1 MVHQAESGSG
11 KAAGGKRLA
20 GCLPSSPFRLRS
32 RGALVAVA
40 ALLLSASLAAQTT
53 GQGELSFQGYYLGGS
68 APELLNTS
76 GVSFR
81 FRNFMP
87 GLGLLAGSL
96 EAYGGQGR
104 FHGGENYLQLRGAA
118 WRGRHW
124 TLTGGDFR
132 LPSNMVAVPFYNIFY
147 PEIGVRGF
155 SMEASRP
162 NGSYSFFAGQETL
175 QEGPRIPLRVRAPQ
189 NIIGATA
196 RRKLSERLQV
206 GARLL
211 RLSSSEQSM
220 RENEFF
226 FPTNRSFSSV
236 YSATA
241 QALYTPVS
249 RLKLFAETSVSAA
262 VQKDGGG
269 GAARP
274 LSLLAGS
281 AWETPSVT
289 VRANYVYQGTACLP
303 IVGLFVGDRRGPFAE
318 LRYRP
323 FRRLE
328 VFGSGS
334 RYSNNLEGRNDVPT
348 LRSTG
353 ESAGLSLLLP
363 ARFSA
368 NGQLS
373 LIDFSGTGQQPE
385 AANMGSQNRQV
396 TASLSRPV
404 RNHSLRVGW
413 RDLRLVTRQRRD
425 RQRSVEIEDTAQW
438 RRFVF
443 GGGVRVQAAVGQERR
458 NTVYFR
464 GSAQV
469 RFNRLTAYTHIE
481 SGSDLANRTVFAT
494 NTVSSTVFGV
504 TARLSSTWS
513 LTAEGFRNRLTTD
526 LNPESI
532 FVLANQGLFTTPA
545 LGGLNQWSMFF
556 RVSKQLHWGGPIPEG
571 GLDRYAAE
579 QIPLVGSVEGT
590 VWEETAEGR
599 RPAEGVPVVLDQAR
613 TVQTDAN
620 GRYRLPEV
628 PEGAHRV
635 ALAVRELPA
644 EFNPG
649 KVTEAGVHVEVNRI
663 TRADFDVIGLTAL
676 EGRVVAP
683 AGVAPEEILI
693 RLAPGGRYTTP
704 DASGAFGFYN
714 LPEGDYQVELDV
726 SSLPEHA
733 VLLSAERVP
742 VSVRH
747 GAPPTAVE
755 FKFEIRVPQ
764 KPVRKLFERRLN
776 IDEEFLRWQDNPPRR
791 LDSEEPKKQ
800 QGQESAALAPPV
812 ARPLPAPAVLQ
823 PSLRRGRRAEDLD
836 PPPRLE
842 LPSPPLPWARE
853 QPPPSDTRPSE
864 PHLAAPPVSVTPP
877 PASLPPPRPLLTPP
891 PSDAPLGDIARYYR
905 ELREARRAQPHKDN

>member
-1 MVHQAESGSG
+1 MVHQAEGGSG
-11 KAAGGKRLA
+11 KAAGGKRLVDCPPPSA
-20 GCLPSSPFRLRS
+20 FCLRCSK
-32 RGALVAVA
+32 ALALVA
-40 ALLLSASLAAQTT
+40 ALLLACSLAAQTT

-68 APELLNTS
+68 ASELLNTS

-87 GLGLLAGSL
+87 GVGVLAGSL

-104 FHGGENYLQLRGAA
+104 FRGGENYVQLRGAA

-132 LPSNMVAVPFYNIFY
+132 LSTSLVEFPFYNIFC

-155 SMEASRP
+155 SVEASRP
-162 NGSYSFFAGQETL
+162 NGSYTFFAGQETL
-175 QEGPRIPLRVRAPQ
+175 QEGPRIQLRVRAPQ
-189 NIIGATA
+189 NIVGATA

-211 RLSSSEQSM
+211 RLSSTEQSM
-220 RENEFF
+220 RENVFF
-226 FPTNRSFSSV
+226 FPANRSFSSV
-236 YSATA
+236 YTATA

-249 RLKLFAETSVSAA
+249 RLKLFAETGVSAA
-262 VQKDGGG
+262 MQKDGGG

-274 LSLLAGS
+274 LSLIAGS
-281 AWETPSVT
+281 AWETARVT
-289 VRANYVYQGTACLP
+289 VRANYVYQGTAYLP
-303 IVGLFVGDRRGPFAE
+303 ILGLYVGDRRGPFAE

-328 VFGSGS
+328 VFGSAS
-334 RYSNNLEGRNDVPT
+334 RYSNNLEGRNDVPAF
-348 LRSTG
+348 RSTG

-373 LIDFSGTGQQPE
+373 LIDFSASGSQPE

-396 TASLSRPV
+396 TASLSRPL
-404 RNHSLRVGW
+404 RNHSIRIGW
-413 RDLRLVTRQRRD
+413 RDLRLVTRQRRE
-425 RQRSVEIEDTAQW
+425 RQRSAEIEDTAQW

-443 GGGVRVQAAVGQERR
+443 GGGVRVQRAAGQERR
-458 NTVYFR
+458 DTLYFR

-494 NTVSSTVFGV
+494 NTINSTVFGV

-532 FVLANQGLFTTPA
+532 FVLANQGLFTTTA

-556 RVSKQLHWGGPIPEG
+556 RVSKQLHWGGPIPDG

-599 RPAEGVPVVLDQAR
+599 RPAEGIPVMLDQAR

-620 GRYRLPEV
+620 GRFRFIEV
-628 PEGAHRV
+628 REGAHRV
-635 ALAVRELPA
+635 ALAARELPA

-649 KVTEAGVHVEVNRI
+649 KVTQAGVHVEVNRI
-663 TRADFDVIGLTAL
+663 TRADFDVVGLTAM

-683 AGVAPEEILI
+683 KDVPLDSILI

-733 VLLSAERVP
+733 VLLSVERVP
-742 VSVRH
+742 VSVRR
-747 GAPPTAVE
+747 GAQPDAVE
-755 FKFEIRVPQ
+755 FKFEIRVPE
-764 KPVRKLFERRLN
+764 KPVRKIFEQRLN
-776 IDEEFLRWQDNPPRR
+776 IDEEFLRRQDSPPRR
-791 LDSEEPKKQ
+791 LDREEPKKQ

-812 ARPLPAPAVLQ
+812 ARPLPALAVLK
-823 PSLRRGRRAEDLD
+823 PPLRRGRRAEDVD

-864 PHLAAPPVSVTPP
+864 PHVAAPPVSVTPP
-877 PASLPPPRPLLTPP
+877 PASLTPPRPLLTPP